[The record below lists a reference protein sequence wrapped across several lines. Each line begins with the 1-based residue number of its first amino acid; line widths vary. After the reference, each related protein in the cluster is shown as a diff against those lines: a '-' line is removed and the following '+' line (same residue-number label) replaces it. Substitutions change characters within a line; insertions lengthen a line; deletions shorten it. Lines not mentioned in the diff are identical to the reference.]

1 MSDLI
6 YLDLLPY
13 CGDNATTTLFTGSNK
28 VIYMNMLFQLWRSYT
43 SINYCYY
50 NDLFFGSSD
59 TNWQPRLT
67 SDGQIKCLLKYLS
80 NSKAYNSVFHKWRA
94 FLLNTFYSLFLVYD
108 KMLWWINKLFIY
120 IYSSYFGVTLDKTTE
135 GSVLWAYLYK
145 LIHICLQINYM
156 LVKKITLWK

>member
-6 YLDLLPY
+6 YLGLLPY
-13 CGDNATTTLFTGSNK
+13 CGDNAMTTLLIGSNK
-28 VIYMNMLFQLWRSYT
+28 IIYMNMLFQLWRSYT

-50 NDLFFGSSD
+50 NDLFSGSSD

-94 FLLNTFYSLFLVYD
+94 LLLNTFYSLLFRVYH
-108 KMLWWINKLFIY
+108 KMLWWINKLLFLFTFTLPILVLLLTKQQKAV
-120 IYSSYFGVTLDKTTE
+120 YFR
-135 GSVLWAYLYK
+135 
-145 LIHICLQINYM
+145 HICTNSLFTFIF
-156 LVKKITLWK
+156 K